1 MKELIKASNEL
12 NKKPLPAIKPASAL
26 NIPQNGSSFLQA
38 KYRLKT
44 DLVIFSILLIS
55 HLISYFYKYF
65 FFFYRIT
72 EEMY

>member
-12 NKKPLPAIKPASAL
+12 NKKPLPAIKPASGL
-26 NIPQNGSSFLQA
+26 RIPQNGSSFLQA

-44 DLVIFSILLIS
+44 DLVIFSILLVP
-55 HLISYFYKYF
+55 HCISYFYKYF
-65 FFFYRIT
+65 FLYRIK